1 MKGIYIMEFEI
12 SFVNQPNIVFSVSI
26 NQEAVNNVSAC
37 LIDDIAAIVA
47 FNE

>member
-1 MKGIYIMEFEI
+1 MEFEI

-37 LIDDIAAIVA
+37 LVDDIATTVG
-47 FNE
+47 FKEVK